1 MSELWIP
8 IILILIFSIGFIGF
22 SVITDSKKQLNSDEL
37 NHSKLVLVF
46 PLVFLLLTPVAYL
59 QWGSYEKQQD
69 WYQVNQKTDQL
80 LANGELAELEMTMQD
95 LLLGM
100 RTQAF
105 QNPESGRLWF
115 ELGQA
120 YANLQMRDLALASLQ
135 RAVRISDNADW
146 VVATAQMLTSGSREE
161 VLQALEMLRQVVRR
175 EPEHQSGLLTL
186 GFTYLKL
193 EQYQDAINTWKHL
206 SSLSAI
212 SEKSRQFIEQQI
224 SETQKLMSRAG

>member
-1 MSELWIP
+1 MSELWLSIV
-8 IILILIFSIGFIGF
+8 LILIFSVGFIGF
-22 SVITDSKKQLNSDEL
+22 SVIADSKKQLHNDQL
-37 NHSKLVLVF
+37 NHSKLVLF
-46 PLVFLLLTPVAYL
+46 LPLVFLLLTPVAYL
-59 QWGSYEKQQD
+59 KWGSYEKQQD
-69 WYQVNQKTDQL
+69 WFQVKQKTNQL
-80 LANGELAELEMTMQD
+80 LTNGELAELDMTMQD

-105 QNPESGRLWF
+105 QNPQNGRLWF

-135 RAVRISDNADW
+135 RAVRISNNADW
-146 VVATAQMLTSGSREE
+146 VVATAQMLTSGSNEE
-161 VLQALEMLRQVVRR
+161 RLQAVEMLRQVINR

-193 EQYQDAINTWKHL
+193 EQYQEAINTWKHL
-206 SSLSAI
+206 AALPVI

-224 SETQKLMSRAG
+224 SDTEKLISHSK